1 LFQNTDKRSGRY
13 IYAGLAS
20 NCDRTGF
27 NGMMKLT
34 MASSLPHQLPA
45 IRLNQGDKIFNFHA
59 GSLAQPLLEAQ
70 SATRLTYMTRCRW
83 QHSNP
88 PKPLASAINKVH
100 AKTANKKP
108 EDQPELRPRHL
119 VREVGANPRADE
131 HGRGQYDGRLN
142 IDVSV
147 PVIFE
152 CRGEADGREQQCKRR
167 SGRHVL
173 RETGPVNKR
182 RYDDDASADA
192 EEARGDATENT
203 DNHEYEP

>member
-45 IRLNQGDKIFNFHA
+45 IRLNQSDKIFNFHA

-83 QHSNP
+83 QYSNP
-88 PKPLASAINKVH
+88 PKPLASVINKVL

-119 VREVGANPRADE
+119 VCEVTLVPKFRLGI
-131 HGRGQYDGRLN
+131 RLN
-142 IDVSV
+142 SSV
-147 PVIFE
+147 LF
-152 CRGEADGREQQCKRR
+152 REARASP
-167 SGRHVL
+167 SGFPSWSL
-173 RETGPVNKR
+173 GTSETG
-182 RYDDDASADA
+182 
-192 EEARGDATENT
+192 E
-203 DNHEYEP
+203 